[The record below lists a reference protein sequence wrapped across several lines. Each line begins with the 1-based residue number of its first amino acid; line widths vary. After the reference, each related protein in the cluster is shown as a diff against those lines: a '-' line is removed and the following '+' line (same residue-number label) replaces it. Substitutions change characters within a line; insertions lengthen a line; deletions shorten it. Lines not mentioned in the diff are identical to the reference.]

1 MIRTL
6 SKFPLFALFLIFLL
20 SACKTTEEFTG
31 YSYDPEGVTETF
43 DREINHQNH
52 RTIGFLSDGVWITN
66 EFRGARANDVVRVAR
81 HHYKITIHPEIS
93 PINNSPWYGFRVWAD
108 DTTEVKLELEYTNGR
123 QRYTPRFSRDD
134 GRSWVKADSTMYRV
148 VPETR
153 NGIINLTL
161 GPEKLWISAQEV
173 FTTVQF
179 REWAEKLSLKPF
191 VQTSVIGN
199 SHQGRPVTMIKMSE
213 QSTEPVKGVVL
224 IYGRQ
229 HPPEIPGYMVSL
241 GFMETLAADT
251 PLARKFRSYF
261 DVWAF
266 PMMNPDGADNGH
278 WRTNAAGVDLNRDWQ
293 HFNQPETAAV
303 RRAIMPLKKRADR
316 KVFYGIDFHS
326 TGRNIFYPILK
337 EIDTFPLHFT
347 YRWAER
353 IQKEV
358 PEIDLGVQAF
368 DIVSPIAKNW
378 THKTFGVDA
387 VTFEVW
393 DNQPREE
400 LHNYAVRSAEIFMEM
415 MIEEFE
421 KAMKQEE
428 MSSDRSR

>member
-1 MIRTL
+1 MHRLTYKYPFFVIL
-6 SKFPLFALFLIFLL
+6 LLILL
-20 SACKTTEEFTG
+20 QACKTTEEFTG

-43 DREINHQNH
+43 DREINHQNQ
-52 RTIGFLSDGVWITN
+52 RTIGFQSDGVWISN
-66 EFRGARANDVVRVAR
+66 EFRGARANDVERIAQY
-81 HHYKITIHPEIS
+81 HYRIHIHPEIS
-93 PINNSPWYGFRVWAD
+93 PINNSPWFGFRAWSDEPAD
-108 DTTEVKLELEYTNGR
+108 VKLELVYQNGR
-123 QRYTPRFSRDD
+123 QRYIPRLSTD
-134 GRSWVKADSTMYRV
+134 GGISWLEADSTIFS
-148 VPETR
+148 R
-153 NGIINLTL
+153 NNENQSGEL
-161 GPEKLWISAQEV
+161 KLSLNNEPVWVSAQEV
-173 FTTVQF
+173 FTT
-179 REWAEKLSLKPF
+179 REFAEWSSELAQKPF
-191 VQTSVIGN
+191 VQKSVVGS
-199 SHQGRPVTMIKMSE
+199 SHQGRPISMIKLSE
-213 QSTEPVKGVVL
+213 QSREPVKGVVL

-251 PLARKFRSYF
+251 PLARQFRQYF

-303 RRAIMPLKKRADR
+303 RRALLPLKKRSDR

-353 IQKEV
+353 IQDEL

-393 DNQPREE
+393 DNQPRAE
-400 LHNYAVRSAEIFMEM
+400 LHNYAVRSAEIFMEL

-421 KAMKQEE
+421 KAMGA
-428 MSSDRSR
+428 DL